1 MAEEEITEE
10 EQNEEEQVPS
20 GVSAEIRAKLLA
32 GATREELENQG
43 YNKNSI
49 RTIAS
54 EIKTEKGRKD
64 PVGKPS
70 KDNGGQKLQIFSR
83 GSPPEAIVNSL
94 DVPKDLDGNFE
105 VGMKFGMMSI
115 ISGIRIAQE
124 LSQIGVQQ
132 ARPLVEMA
140 RDMRS
145 GEAAAAR
152 AAAIEAAGDAAGQVQ
167 NNLAPFLSQMDSRLS
182 SIEKP
187 RTGNPM
193 QDMMVRMMEPIM
205 QQTMQKLMPGMK
217 PGQIGPPGWT
227 TEQE

>member
-1 MAEEEITEE
+1 MADEETEE
-10 EQNEEEQVPS
+10 EQNEEEQAPS

-32 GATREELENQG
+32 GVTREELEAEG

-54 EIKTEKGRKD
+54 EIKTELGKKG
-64 PVGKPS
+64 PVGKRPTG
-70 KDNGGQKLQIFSR
+70 NERAKLQVFSK
-83 GSPPEAIVNSL
+83 GSPPEAIVQSL
-94 DVPKDLDGNFE
+94 DVPRELDGNFE

-132 ARPLVEMA
+132 ARPLVDMA

-152 AAAIEAAGDAAGQVQ
+152 AAATEAAADAAGQVQ
-167 NNLAPFLSQMDSRLS
+167 NNLAPFLSRMDSRLS
-182 SIEKP
+182 SIERP

-193 QDMMVRMMEPIM
+193 QDMMVRMMEPLM
-205 QQTMQKLMPGMK
+205 QQTIQKIMPGMA
-217 PGQIGPPGWT
+217 PGQQGPPGWT
-227 TEQE
+227 TEKE